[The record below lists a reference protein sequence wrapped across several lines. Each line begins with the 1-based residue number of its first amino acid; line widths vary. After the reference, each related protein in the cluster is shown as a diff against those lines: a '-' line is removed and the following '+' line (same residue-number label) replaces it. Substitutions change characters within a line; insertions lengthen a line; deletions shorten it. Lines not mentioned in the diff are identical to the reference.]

1 MPKPT
6 KITLPRLQKMKDEA
20 EKITMLTAY
29 DYPGAKFVDEA
40 GVEIILVGDSLAMT
54 VLGHANTVQVT
65 MEEMLHHCKAVARGA
80 KRAFLI
86 GDMPFLSYQAEVAE
100 AIRNAGRFLKEAG
113 MDAVKLESGR
123 QVAETIRAI
132 IAAGIPV
139 MGHVGLTPQ
148 SATQLGGFKIQGK
161 TAEAAMQIYEDAL
174 LLEQAGCFAIVLEAV
189 PETVAQEISR
199 ALAIPTI
206 GIGAGAGCDGQVL
219 VFHDLLGLFSEFSP
233 QFVKKY
239 ADLGGQIVQAIRQ
252 YCKEVK
258 ASKFPGAEHVFKMDE
273 REYARFLAALQKAAK
288 P

>member
-1 MPKPT
+1 
-6 KITLPRLQKMKDEA
+6 MKDEA

-219 VFHDLLGLFSEFSP
+219 VFHDAVGLSFGARPRFARR
-233 QFVKKY
+233 Y
-239 ADLGGQIVQAIRQ
+239 ADVKDVIRQ
-252 YCKEVK
+252 
-258 ASKFPGAEHVFKMDE
+258 ALL
-273 REYARFLAALQKAAK
+273 RLAADMRSGAFPAAEESYGL
-288 P
+288 PEPLPDGWDGLPLPRG